1 MTGMVAK
8 AGATADGRSVRSVTL
23 SEGGLALRLLTLGA
37 TVQDLR
43 LGGVDWPL
51 VLGAAEPAAYAGPL
65 VYAGAIVGPVANRIA
80 GASARI
86 EGRPCRFEANEG
98 AALLHSGASGLHAR
112 IWEIEAAAP
121 DRATLICHL
130 PDGDGG
136 FPGNRTIRAGFA
148 LSAPGALTLTLT
160 ATSDAATL
168 MNLAHHGYW
177 NLDGTADTRGHR
189 LSVRADRYLPVDAS
203 LIPEGPPR
211 PVEGTPFDRRAGRRV
226 SEAPALD
233 HNFCLAPARRPVTE
247 AAMLTGAS
255 GVRLRIETT
264 EPGLQVY
271 DGRHLAVPPGL
282 GLGGR
287 GYGPFAGIALEPQVW
302 PDAPNRPDFPPALL
316 RPGET
321 YRQVTRFRLDRV
333 QTP

>member
-8 AGATADGRSVRSVTL
+8 AGAAEDGRAVHSITL

-43 LGGVDWPL
+43 LEGVDRPL
-51 VLGAAEPAAYAGPL
+51 VLGAEGPAAYAGPL
-65 VYAGAIVGPVANRIA
+65 LYAGAIVGPVANRIG
-80 GASARI
+80 GASARVG
-86 EGRPCRFEANEG
+86 GRLCRFEANEG
-98 AALLHSGASGLHAR
+98 PTLLHSGASGLHAR
-112 IWEIEAAAP
+112 IWEIEATGP
-121 DRATLICHL
+121 DHATLICHL
-130 PDGDGG
+130 GDGDGG
-136 FPGNRTIRAGFA
+136 FPGNRTIRAAFA
-148 LSAPGALTLTLT
+148 LSAPGTLTLTLT
-160 ATSDAATL
+160 AESDAATL
-168 MNLAHHGYW
+168 LNLAHHGYW
-177 NLDGTADTRGHR
+177 NLDGTADMRGHR
-189 LSVRADRYLPVDAS
+189 LSVRADTYLGTDAS
-203 LIPEGPPR
+203 LIPEGLPR
-211 PVEGTPFDRRAGRRV
+211 PVDGTPFDLREGRKL
-226 SEAPALD
+226 SDMPPLD

-247 AAMLTGAS
+247 AATLTGGS

-271 DGRHLAVPPGL
+271 DGRHLAVLPGL

-287 GYGPFAGIALEPQVW
+287 GYGRFAGIALEPQLW

-333 QTP
+333 QRP

>member
-8 AGATADGRSVRSVTL
+8 AGATADGRSVHSVTL

-86 EGRPCRFEANEG
+86 EGRPCRFEANEE
-98 AALLHSGASGLHAR
+98 ATLLHSGASGLHAR

-189 LSVRADRYLPVDAS
+189 LSVRADRYLPVNAS

-211 PVEGTPFDRRAGRRV
+211 PVEGTPFDLRAGHRV
-226 SEAPALD
+226 SEVPALD
-233 HNFCLAPARRPVTE
+233 HNFCLAPARQPVTE
-247 AAMLTGAS
+247 AATLTGAS

-316 RPGET
+316 PPGET
-321 YRQVTRFRLDRV
+321 YRQVIRFRLDRV